1 MSPVRVRITEENTP
15 LNLSRDFISHIIKPV
30 SYRII
35 YKKIF
40 DSEKDAIKATKEL
53 NGKASNPTVHPG
65 KEAGWLVVLY
75 EADRLSTVEKGMG
88 HYRTA
93 GLTVFM
99 QKVA

>member
-1 MSPVRVRITEENTP
+1 M
-15 LNLSRDFISHIIKPV
+15 

-40 DSEKDAIKATKEL
+40 DSEKDAIKAVKEL
-53 NGKASNPTVHPG
+53 NGKASNPTVYPG

-75 EADRLSTVEKGMG
+75 EADRLSTIEKGMS
-88 HYRTA
+88 HYKSA